1 MEIVLNLLLLIACF
15 AILIKGA
22 DFMVDAASY
31 IAKAAKVPS
40 LIIGLTIVAFGTSC
54 PEAGVSVVS
63 SLNGANSLSI
73 SNVVGSNAFNL
84 LVVIG
89 ISALLSTIAVEKD
102 VLKLDYPICL
112 FASVL
117 MVIFCFDNYFSRLE
131 GAILVVLIVLYVSY
145 LVYRARKNKAAI
157 EAAEA
162 ENSTGPV
169 IYSKR
174 RIVLRIGIIILCI
187 GAIYLSSQGIVHS
200 CSFFAKLIGVSET
213 IIGLTIVALGTSL
226 PELATSV
233 VAANKGESGIALGNV
248 VGSNIFNILF
258 VLGVSGSI
266 SPIAGLTRY
275 NLIDTVVCLGITLFC
290 DIFVFISKKF
300 KRPVGIIMILMYVV
314 YLAFI
319 VLWEIGIIVF

>member
-1 MEIVLNLLLLIACF
+1 MDIVLNLVLLIACF
-15 AILIKGA
+15 VILIKGA

-40 LIIGLTIVAFGTSC
+40 LIVGLTIVAFGTSC

-63 SLNGANSLSI
+63 SINGANSLSI

-89 ISALLSTIAVEKD
+89 VSALLSTIAVEKD
-102 VLKLDYPICL
+102 VLKLDYPICI
-112 FASVL
+112 FASVM
-117 MVIFCFDNYFSRLE
+117 MVIFCFDNYFSRVE
-131 GAILVVLIVLYVSY
+131 GIILVVLIIFYVSY
-145 LVYRARKNKAAI
+145 LVFRARRDKAAL

-174 RIVLRIGIIILCI
+174 RIVIRIGIIILCI

-200 CSFFAKLIGVSET
+200 CSFFAKLFGVSDT

-226 PELATSV
+226 PELVTSL
-233 VAANKGESGIALGNV
+233 VAYKKGENSIAIGNI
-248 VGSNIFNILF
+248 VGSNLYNILF
-258 VLGVSGSI
+258 VLGLAGTI
-266 SPIAGLTRY
+266 SPLSLTRE
-275 NLIDTVVCLGITLFC
+275 NLVDSGICLFVTVVCYI
-290 DIFVFISKKF
+290 IFLT
-300 KRPVGIIMILMYVV
+300 KRKVGRGEGVVMLVMYALYMV
-314 YLAFI
+314 YAF
-319 VLWEIGIIVF
+319 LREFGMLPF

>member
-1 MEIVLNLLLLIACF
+1 MDIVLNLVLLIACF
-15 AILIKGA
+15 VILIKGA

-40 LIIGLTIVAFGTSC
+40 LIVGLTIVAFGTSC

-63 SLNGANSLSI
+63 SINGANSLSI

-89 ISALLSTIAVEKD
+89 VSALLSTIAVEKD
-102 VLKLDYPICL
+102 VLKLDYPICI
-112 FASVL
+112 FASVM
-117 MVIFCFDNYFSRLE
+117 MVIFCFDNYFSRVE
-131 GAILVVLIVLYVSY
+131 GIILVVLIIFYVSY
-145 LVYRARKNKAAI
+145 LVFRARRDKAAL

-200 CSFFAKLIGVSET
+200 CSFFAKLFGVSDT

-226 PELATSV
+226 PELVTSL
-233 VAANKGESGIALGNV
+233 VAYKKGENSIAIGNI

-258 VLGVSGSI
+258 VLGLAGTI
-266 SPIAGLTRY
+266 SPLSLTRE
-275 NLIDTVVCLGITLFC
+275 NLVDSGICLFVTVVCYIIYLT
-290 DIFVFISKKF
+290 
-300 KRPVGIIMILMYVV
+300 KRKVGRGEGVVMLVMYAFYMV
-314 YLAFI
+314 YAF
-319 VLWEIGIIVF
+319 LREFGMLPF

>member
-1 MEIVLNLLLLIACF
+1 M
-15 AILIKGA
+15 ILIKGA

-40 LIIGLTIVAFGTSC
+40 LIVGLTIVAFGTSC

-63 SLNGANSLSI
+63 SINGANSLSI

-89 ISALLSTIAVEKD
+89 VSALLSTIAVEKD
-102 VLKLDYPICL
+102 VLKLDYPICI
-112 FASVL
+112 FASVM
-117 MVIFCFDNYFSRLE
+117 MVIFCFDNYFSRVE
-131 GAILVVLIVLYVSY
+131 GIILVVLIIFYVSY
-145 LVYRARKNKAAI
+145 LVFRARRDKAAL

-174 RIVLRIGIIILCI
+174 RIVIRIGIIILCI

-200 CSFFAKLIGVSET
+200 CSFFAKLFGVSDT

-226 PELATSV
+226 PELVTSL
-233 VAANKGESGIALGNV
+233 VAYKKGENSIAIGNI
-248 VGSNIFNILF
+248 VGSNLYNILF
-258 VLGVSGSI
+258 VLGLAGTI
-266 SPIAGLTRY
+266 SPLSLTRE
-275 NLIDTVVCLGITLFC
+275 NLVDSGICLFVTVVCYIIYLT
-290 DIFVFISKKF
+290 
-300 KRPVGIIMILMYVV
+300 KRKVGRGEGVV
-314 YLAFI
+314 ML
-319 VLWEIGIIVF
+319 VM

>member
-1 MEIVLNLLLLIACF
+1 MDIVLNLVLLIACF
-15 AILIKGA
+15 VILIKGA

-40 LIIGLTIVAFGTSC
+40 LIVGLTIVAFGTSC

-63 SLNGANSLSI
+63 SINGANSLSI

-89 ISALLSTIAVEKD
+89 VSALLSTIAVEKD
-102 VLKLDYPICL
+102 VLKLDYPICI
-112 FASVL
+112 FASVM
-117 MVIFCFDNYFSRLE
+117 MVIFCFDNYFSRVE
-131 GAILVVLIVLYVSY
+131 GIILVVLIIFYVSY
-145 LVYRARKNKAAI
+145 LVFRARRDKAAL

-174 RIVLRIGIIILCI
+174 RIVIRIGIIILCI

-200 CSFFAKLIGVSET
+200 CSFFAKLFGVSDT

-226 PELATSV
+226 PELVTSL
-233 VAANKGESGIALGNV
+233 VAYKKGENSIAIGNI
-248 VGSNIFNILF
+248 VGSNLYNILF
-258 VLGVSGSI
+258 VLGLAGTI
-266 SPIAGLTRY
+266 SPLSLTRE
-275 NLIDTVVCLGITLFC
+275 NLVDSGICLFVTVVCYIIYLT
-290 DIFVFISKKF
+290 
-300 KRPVGIIMILMYVV
+300 KRKVGRGEGVV
-314 YLAFI
+314 ML
-319 VLWEIGIIVF
+319 VM

>member
-1 MEIVLNLLLLIACF
+1 MDIVLNLLLLIACF

-200 CSFFAKLIGVSET
+200 CSFFAKLFGVSDT

-226 PELATSV
+226 PELVTSL
-233 VAANKGESGIALGNV
+233 VAYKKGENSIAIGNI
-248 VGSNIFNILF
+248 VGSNLYNILF
-258 VLGVSGSI
+258 VLGLAGTI
-266 SPIAGLTRY
+266 SPLSLTRE
-275 NLIDTVVCLGITLFC
+275 NLVDSGICLVITLVC
-290 DIFVFISKKF
+290 YIIFLTKGK
-300 KRPVGIIMILMYVV
+300 VGKAEGVLMLGMYVLYMV
-314 YLAFI
+314 YAF
-319 VLWEIGIIVF
+319 LREFEMLPF